1 MLEKTTRIN
10 YLLDFYQDLLT
21 EKQRN
26 YMEMYYLEDFSLG
39 EISETSAV
47 SRQAV
52 YDNIRRTEAMLEEYE
67 SKLALYA
74 KFKQRKKLL
83 DQLEEY
89 YKNEDYNQ
97 IGKLVDSLKEID

>member
-10 YLLDFYQDLLT
+10 YLFDFYQELLT
-21 EKQRN
+21 DKQRN
-26 YMEMYYLEDFSLG
+26 YMDMYYLEDFSLG
-39 EISETSAV
+39 EISETSDV

-67 SKLALYA
+67 NKLGLYE
-74 KFKQRKKLL
+74 KFKQRKSLL
-83 DQLEEY
+83 DQLETY
-89 YKNEDYNQ
+89 YKNGDYNQ

>member
-1 MLEKTTRIN
+1 
-10 YLLDFYQDLLT
+10 
-21 EKQRN
+21 
-26 YMEMYYLEDFSLG
+26 MEMYYLEDFSLG